1 MECPTIVSLYFVQK
15 LFSSYVWCKSGAC
28 IDATC
33 TRKVEQYPEHYTTYQ
48 VYIIPGYECKVLK
61 KEQQKA
67 LLSSTI
73 PVIVIEI
80 FALHSSSV
88 QLKPRSLTGGRKKP
102 EKRPLA

>member
-1 MECPTIVSLYFVQK
+1 M
-15 LFSSYVWCKSGAC
+15 
-28 IDATC
+28 
-33 TRKVEQYPEHYTTYQ
+33 EQYPEHYTTYQ

-80 FALHSSSV
+80 LPYTAAVSSSNLGLSQAV
-88 QLKPRSLTGGRKKP
+88 GRNPKNVLSRRSAP
-102 EKRPLA
+102 EGELP